1 MLGQMMQQIPE
12 QCRAAMQA
20 MPQACMGMM
29 QQMMRGGMMQGGM
42 GHGMQGAAPQ
52 GQPASPA
59 VAAFRAANARMHQAM
74 DIPYS
79 GNVDVDF
86 VRGMIPHH
94 RGAIDMARVLIEH
107 GRDEQTRRWAQEIIR
122 EQEREIREMEEW
134 LRRNGG

>member
-1 MLGQMMQQIPE
+1 MGQMMQNMPE
-12 QCRAAMQA
+12 QCRAAMQS

-29 QQMMRGGMMQGGM
+29 QQMMQGGM
-42 GHGMQGAAPQ
+42 GQGMQGHGMQGSAPQ
-52 GQPASPA
+52 GQTASPA

-74 DIPYS
+74 DIRYS
-79 GNVDVDF
+79 GNADVDF

-94 RGAIDMARVLIEH
+94 RGAIDMARVLLEH